1 MTEKESELT
10 SAIILALDLMVQR
23 ENGKYIIDISPEV
36 WQTAFQ
42 YMADKMDTEEKAK
55 IKSILDNERRG

>member
-42 YMADKMDTEEKAK
+42 YMADKMDTADKVK
-55 IKSILDNERRG
+55 IKSILYNERRG